1 MVTSDSGSFRKNS
14 LSKLMTT
21 LTSCH
26 LSLSRFNPTGSCKH
40 PMLQTYQLLSQYV
53 TSFSVCT
60 LITIRTNLQMCKQ
73 KNIFGGKNKKT
84 EKLYTS
90 VTLHTIILTKQQQQP
105 FYVQHMV
112 NFCSTTR
119 RIRSEVCCKSEVI
132 LPHVLANGN

>member
-1 MVTSDSGSFRKNS
+1 VVTSDSGSFRKNS

-60 LITIRTNLQMCKQ
+60 LISIRTDLQMCKQ
-73 KNIFGGKNKKT
+73 KKISLGEKTKKT
-84 EKLYTS
+84 EKLYTCHS
-90 VTLHTIILTKQQQQP
+90 THYNSYKTTTTTILRPIYGQLLLNDKMNQK
-105 FYVQHMV
+105 
-112 NFCSTTR
+112 
-119 RIRSEVCCKSEVI
+119 RSMLQKRSYTAACPC
-132 LPHVLANGN
+132 